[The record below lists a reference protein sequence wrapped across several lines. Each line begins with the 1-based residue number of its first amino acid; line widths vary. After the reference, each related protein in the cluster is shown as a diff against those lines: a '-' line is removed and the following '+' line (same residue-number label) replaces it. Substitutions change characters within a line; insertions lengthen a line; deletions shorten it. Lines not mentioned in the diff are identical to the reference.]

1 MKARAL
7 VVYLALLPLGGCAS
21 CFGERIADGVARLTV
36 VSAGAVAIAVRSDDV
51 CGFAS
56 SNVTTTVEG
65 EVGGVGRVVRRVEA
79 CQIDLGAGSRLD
91 EDCEGAT
98 LDASGVAVVT
108 AEEVTWGT
116 LTGDP
121 TQPVI
126 PRDADAVT
134 MHVDASITSFT
145 ARTSKD
151 PAELR
156 VDGALVFTLG
166 VRLARA
172 ADTGVCAVPT
182 DDVRFESI
190 ELVGADI
197 RLDSGRGDPIVEA
210 SGVEARLSA
219 LVGVHDDGSN
229 RVQGTVTIFGETHRQ
244 DSPLVDPF
252 DAAAH
257 ARGYA
262 CDEAL
267 ARPVRF
273 DCESPFAEVAGG
285 VARLSTAMV
294 GALSAEV
301 AARCFSDPS
310 LYDVRYDVE
319 VGRRGVATK
328 TLRAGACVLR
338 LDGPTGT
345 PGPMGSTDCLGAAPT
360 VRGEVR
366 VQGEQTIRGRTTGD
380 PLRPAAP
387 ESSTAVA
394 MKLELFPAG
403 PVTFEAGVDAPPLVW
418 TGGGVRAETRPRMTT
433 GEGGLCVV
441 ATPNVGMW
449 IDAAELA
456 YTLRADVAFSG
467 RAAIDV
473 FAQSGRGASRENTIE
488 GEVRTGGVAYRVDGV
503 LDPNYDSACVEPTD
517 DVVCGLDARIAADVA
532 RALIAGAGHAAQL
545 LADGTTCPDPDGPA
559 LGDIGVDGCD
569 LAGYGGWDLL
579 ERDYDRCRFDGEA
592 ELFTSC
598 DGVTDWVSGQ
608 LDVDGNDFVRARL
621 CVDVEGARDLADF
634 IDAPHP
640 RAPDVSRIVAEGVR
654 LTDFVVGRSDADG
667 PQFEATIGG
676 ALGLDVTP
684 VFGERAG
691 ASMRYDVPTPIAR
704 IDRAR
709 YGPSTIT
716 FAVEGLVLKYDV
728 EADLSAEVGWFR
740 GEGNRL
746 AGRVVLD
753 GVPYV
758 IDEPFEAGLT
768 VAAQDARYSCD
779 PALAAPLD

>member
-1 MKARAL
+1 MNARAL
-7 VVYLALLPLGGCAS
+7 LVYVALLPLGGCAS
-21 CFGERIADGVARLTV
+21 CFGEQIAEGVARLTV
-36 VSAGAVAIAVRSDDV
+36 VSAGAVAIAARSDDV
-51 CGFAS
+51 CGLAS
-56 SNVTTTVEG
+56 PNVATTVEG
-65 EVGGVGRVVRRVEA
+65 EVGGVGRVVRRIEA
-79 CQIDLGAGSRLD
+79 CRIDLGTGTRLD

-108 AEEVTWGT
+108 AEEITWGT

-121 TQPVI
+121 AQPVI

-134 MHVDASITSFT
+134 MHVDATLSSFT
-145 ARTSKD
+145 ARMSED

-156 VDGALVFTLG
+156 IDGSLVVTLG

-172 ADTGVCAVPT
+172 ADSGVCAVPT

-190 ELVGADI
+190 ALDGDI
-197 RLDSGRGDPIVEA
+197 RLDSGRGDPVVET
-210 SGVEARLSA
+210 SDVEARLSA
-219 LVGVHDDGSN
+219 FVGVHDEGSN
-229 RVQGTVTIFGETHRQ
+229 RVRGTVTIFGETHPQ
-244 DSPLVDPF
+244 DTPLEDAF
-252 DAAAH
+252 DAMAH
-257 ARGYA
+257 VRGYA

-267 ARPVRF
+267 ARPIQF
-273 DCESPFAEVAGG
+273 DCASPFAEVAGG

-310 LYDVRYDVE
+310 RFDVRYDVE

-338 LDGPTGT
+338 LE
-345 PGPMGSTDCLGAAPT
+345 GSVGGADCLGAAPNMN
-360 VRGEVR
+360 GEVR

-394 MKLELFPAG
+394 MKLELHPAG
-403 PVTFEAGVDAPPLVW
+403 PVTFEAGRGAPPLDW
-418 TGGGVRAETRPRMTT
+418 TGGVVRAEVRPRMTT

-449 IDAAELA
+449 VDAEQLA

-467 RAAIDV
+467 HAAIDV
-473 FAQSGRGASRENTIE
+473 FAQSGRGASHENAIE
-488 GEVRTGGVAYRVDGV
+488 GEVRTGDVAYRVDGA
-503 LDPNYDSACVEPTD
+503 LDPDYDRARVACAGPTD
-517 DVVCGLDARIAADVA
+517 VACDLDARLAADVA

-545 LADGTTCPDPDGPA
+545 LADGVTCPDADSPA
-559 LGDIGVDGCD
+559 LGDIGVDACD
-569 LAGYGGWDLL
+569 LDGYAGWDLL
-579 ERDYDRCRFDGEA
+579 ERDYDACRFDGEA

-598 DGVTDWVSGQ
+598 DGVTDWVAGR
-608 LDVDGNDFVRARL
+608 LDVEGNDFVRARL
-621 CVDVEGARDLADF
+621 CVDIEGARDLADF

-640 RAPDVSRIVAEGVR
+640 RAPDVSRIVAEDVR
-654 LTDFVVGRSDADG
+654 LTDFVVGRSDANG
-667 PQFEATIGG
+667 ALFEATIGG
-676 ALGLDVTP
+676 ALELDVTP
-684 VFGERAG
+684 VFGERSG
-691 ASMRYDVPTPIAR
+691 SRDRYDVPTPVAR

-716 FAVEGLVLKYDV
+716 FAVDGLVLKYDV
-728 EADLSAEVGWFR
+728 EADLSAAVGWFR

-753 GVPYV
+753 GVPYT
-758 IDEPFEAGLT
+758 IDEAFEAGLT
-768 VAAQDARYSCD
+768 VAAQDARYTCD